1 LLGSID
7 YLYNFIGKN
16 APNWVYKK
24 EYKLDNPYFPS
35 GLKGD
40 IRAIMCIES
49 PIEFKSKNI
58 FVLANVLE
66 RC

>member
-1 LLGSID
+1 MLGSID